1 MGNYHLAG
9 TEYVTSDP
17 RETILG
23 VALASLI
30 GQQGIL
36 SLKTGQHT
44 AIWRSACV
52 IDAVIRR
59 EERIEEGHLT
69 VEQVAFQ
76 LVPRTYSEEP
86 GQKSNLNADAEVEWD
101 RGVKRDAEKK
111 PQRHLNWEVTLP
123 VDQFVEVEVFPRETN
138 LHFQGY
144 TWSWRPR

>member
-44 AIWRSACV
+44 AIWRSACA
-52 IDAVIRR
+52 IDGVIRR

-76 LVPRTYSEEP
+76 LIPRTFTEEP
-86 GQKSNLNADAEVEWD
+86 GLKSDVKAEPEAERDAEVI
-101 RGVKRDAEKK
+101 KDAEGK
-111 PQRHLNWEVTLP
+111 PQRNPNWEVTLP